1 MSERIV
7 PESMQNTYSKA
18 MAGKSRGAAIKAFCC
33 ECCGYER
40 KEVSLCT
47 DTGCPLY
54 PYRPFRSAA
63 AVKKAREQD
72 ESEKAAQMEQ
82 QANGKGPKP

>member
-1 MSERIV
+1 VERIV
-7 PESMQNTYSKA
+7 PESMRKNYEKA
-18 MAGKSRGAAIKAFCC
+18 MTGKSRGAAVKAFCC

-54 PYRPFRSAA
+54 LYRPFRSAA

-72 ESEKAAQMEQ
+72 AAEKAARAEEQ
-82 QANGKGPKP
+82 VLAEGRKP